1 MIWKW
6 RYLIYRVIC
15 LSCEK
20 QLSVGAN
27 CIIIMH
33 ISCQHNVLVVD
44 FLNAF
49 NITVYFFPI
58 SFLFLIF
65 MQLPSIW
72 FLQSLPL

>member
-1 MIWKW
+1 M
-6 RYLIYRVIC
+6 IC

-58 SFLFLIF
+58 SFLSFFSFFNFYAIAQYLVLAI
-65 MQLPSIW
+65 IA
-72 FLQSLPL
+72 SLNLFSQ